1 MRKKEIKCPY
11 CGSKA
16 KLVHFYD
23 IYGKDATHPERY
35 AWACARFPQCDSY
48 VSTIKGS
55 TKPAGTLADFGHSG
69 GISDRADVYGIRV
82 CVCACKGKPNEEKGD
97 HCG

>member
-23 IYGKDATHPERY
+23 KLPIAKVLPCDNEKWKGQKKNERI
-35 AWACARFPQCDSY
+35 D
-48 VSTIKGS
+48 T
-55 TKPAGTLADFGHSG
+55 
-69 GISDRADVYGIRV
+69 
-82 CVCACKGKPNEEKGD
+82 
-97 HCG
+97 

>member
-23 IYGKDATHPERY
+23 MAVISGLLKIHV
-35 AWACARFPQCDSY
+35 PQ
-48 VSTIKGS
+48 VFNH
-55 TKPAGTLADFGHSG
+55 AL
-69 GISDRADVYGIRV
+69 R
-82 CVCACKGKPNEEKGD
+82 
-97 HCG
+97 

>member
-35 AWACARFPQCDSY
+35 AWASEIPGF
-48 VSTIKGS
+48 
-55 TKPAGTLADFGHSG
+55 
-69 GISDRADVYGIRV
+69 IRIM
-82 CVCACKGKPNEEKGD
+82 
-97 HCG
+97 

>member
-23 IYGKDATHPERY
+23 IYGKDAT
-35 AWACARFPQCDSY
+35 AQ
-48 VSTIKGS
+48 
-55 TKPAGTLADFGHSG
+55 DFHSA
-69 GISDRADVYGIRV
+69 ILM
-82 CVCACKGKPNEEKGD
+82 
-97 HCG
+97 

>member
-23 IYGKDATHPERY
+23 IYGKLRN
-35 AWACARFPQCDSY
+35 S
-48 VSTIKGS
+48 
-55 TKPAGTLADFGHSG
+55 SG
-69 GISDRADVYGIRV
+69 KV
-82 CVCACKGKPNEEKGD
+82 CVGMRKISTVRFLCKHNQR
-97 HCG
+97 